1 MEQNEVILEVFYL
14 DKTVLN
20 IENSRNKI
28 YY

>member
-20 IENSRNKI
+20 IENSRNTI